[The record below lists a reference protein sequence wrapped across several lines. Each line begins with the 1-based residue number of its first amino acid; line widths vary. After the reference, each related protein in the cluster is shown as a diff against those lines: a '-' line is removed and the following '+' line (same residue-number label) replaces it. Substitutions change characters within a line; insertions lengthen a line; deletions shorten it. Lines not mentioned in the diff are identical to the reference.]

1 MSSTL
6 VDWGLAERVANG
18 VSGGV
23 DPGAARSAPLR
34 PGALEETCV
43 QAQELV
49 RAYADLEP
57 GAPIPAPEAIDRPAW
72 ARAVMPTLKDVA
84 TELERSNAMDI
95 SLPGPLGG
103 IARSLVAAAGGT
115 EVGLATGYASRK
127 VLGQYDVAL
136 LGADRPPRLLFVA
149 PNVVGSAAAL
159 DTGLDGFVR
168 WVALHETT
176 HALQFAAAPW
186 LREHLGGLIRDL
198 LSGAVANI
206 GARDLLRRL
215 RADPK
220 GALSSF
226 LRGDVAG
233 AITGPERA
241 PTLDRIQAAMT
252 VVEGHAEHVMDAAGA
267 DFVPDVETLR
277 ARLERR
283 RRNRGPL
290 ETIFARLLGMDLK
303 LRQYRLGK
311 EFCDGVVEAGGIQ
324 ALNRIWEGPG
334 ELPDLSE
341 LDRPDRW
348 LARTGTRAAA

>member
-1 MSSTL
+1 MSSAL
-6 VDWGLAERVANG
+6 VDWGLAQRIASSM
-18 VSGGV
+18 SGGG

-34 PGALEETCV
+34 PSALDETCAR
-43 QAQELV
+43 AQELV
-49 RAYADLEP
+49 RTYAALEP
-57 GAPIPAPEAIDRPAW
+57 GAPVPAPETVDRPAW
-72 ARAVMPTLKDVA
+72 VGAVMPTLKDVA
-84 TELERSNAMDI
+84 AELERSNAIDI

-103 IARSLVAAAGGT
+103 LARSLVAAAGGT
-115 EVGLATGYASRK
+115 EIGLAAGYASRK

-149 PNVVGSAAAL
+149 PNIVGSAAAL
-159 DTGLDGFVR
+159 ETDLHGFVR

-206 GARDLLRRL
+206 GARDLVRRV

-226 LRGDVAG
+226 LRGDLAG
-233 AITGPERA
+233 AIAGPERA

-252 VVEGHAEHVMDAAGA
+252 FVEGHAEHVMDAAGA
-267 DFVPDVETLR
+267 DFVPGVETLR

-290 ETIFARLLGMDLK
+290 ETIMARLLGLDLK
-303 LRQYRLGK
+303 LRQYRVGK

-324 ALNRIWEGPG
+324 ALNRIWAGPG
-334 ELPDLSE
+334 ELPDLCE
-341 LDRPDRW
+341 LERPGRW